1 MLLVGGGLLGAVL
14 FGLVVLPGGQG
25 LATVAEVP
33 LGCDVVPDAVVDVEP
48 VPLLGL
54 VLPVP
59 VVEEPVLPDGMLP
72 AVVVEVVL
80 LGLVEL
86 VEVPVLL
93 PLLEG
98 VHGATVVCVPV

>member
-1 MLLVGGGLLGAVL
+1 MLGAVL

-86 VEVPVLL
+86 VEVPVLV